1 MSFNAG
7 LRRTTNFNIEGFC
20 GLRGG
25 ELVGE
30 GDKSMEE
37 RFEGQYGL
45 GKPLSCKFGG
55 LGEEFWDHAALALAS
70 GFPI

>member
-1 MSFNAG
+1 MG
-7 LRRTTNFNIEGFC
+7 
-20 GLRGG
+20 GG

-37 RFEGQYGL
+37 RSEGHYGL
-45 GKPLSCKFGG
+45 GKPLSCKFLG
-55 LGEEFWDHAALALAS
+55 LGEEFWDHTALALAS